1 MILVVGRPGLDGAG
15 GLSRTP
21 GRVAVAAAQAG
32 APVELVGSIGDDAA
46 GDAVVVALGRAGIGH
61 AALLRD
67 PATPT
72 PTSDEPA
79 PALPR
84 LDASDM
90 ELGLRYLPECRVLVL
105 AEPLPDDVRRA
116 AMRAADYHGAR
127 LVAVREAGQPASDDL
142 PPTATEIEIPA
153 DDSTF
158 PERLGRYAA
167 RVHADGTEHEPW
179 SEASR

>member
-15 GLSRTP
+15 ELGRP
-21 GRVAVAAAQAG
+21 AGRVALAAARAG
-32 APVELVGSIGDDAA
+32 APVEVVGSIGDDAA

-67 PATPT
+67 PAAAT

-79 PALPR
+79 VPLPR

-105 AEPLPDDVRRA
+105 AEPLPDDVRA
-116 AMRAADYHGAR
+116 AAVRAADYHGAQ
-127 LVAVREAGQPASDDL
+127 LVAVRDPGQPSSGDL
-142 PPTATEIEIPA
+142 PVAAVEIEMSA
-153 DDSTF
+153 GDSAF
-158 PERLGRYAA
+158 AERLGRYAA
-167 RVHADGTEHEPW
+167 RLHAGGAQHEPW
-179 SEASR
+179 PEPLR